1 MNNFKIEDATTSQG
15 SLMKFHFLPNLDG
28 HLLCKLDFGDYY
40 LHICQYNPDSTKYK
54 YTVSIRT
61 PITGHLVEHPLMGE
75 WDCYGES
82 WEPCT
87 EMSVTFSELE
97 ILVLKLM
104 QSLGKHEEPKHL

>member
-1 MNNFKIEDATTSQG
+1 MNNFPIEDATTRQG

-40 LHICQYNPDSTKYK
+40 LHICQYKPDDPK

-61 PITGHLVEHPLMGE
+61 PITGYLVEHPLMGE
-75 WDCYGES
+75 FDSYGEC

-87 EMSVTFSELE
+87 EMSITFSKLE
-97 ILVLKLM
+97 VLVLELM
-104 QSLGKHEEPKHL
+104 QRLGKHEEPKHL